1 MVDSCYIEPKG
12 VRPTNRL
19 NGEDRPMIR
28 LPEKPLR
35 FHIKQLELV
44 LNGLINP
51 SMDLDANSVQLRLDS
66 LKVREAKGIFGMKRL
81 TQNRIIL
88 ETGFELQTSIM
99 IKYAK

>member
-66 LKVREAKGIFGMKRL
+66 LKVRGAKGIFGIKWL
-81 TQNRIIL
+81 THRV
-88 ETGFELQTSIM
+88 
-99 IKYAK
+99 